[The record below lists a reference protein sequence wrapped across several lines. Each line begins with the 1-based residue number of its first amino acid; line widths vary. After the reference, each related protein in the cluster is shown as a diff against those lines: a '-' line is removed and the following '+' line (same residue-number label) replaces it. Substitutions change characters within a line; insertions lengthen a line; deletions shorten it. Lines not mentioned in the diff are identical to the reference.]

1 MPGDFGFDPLYLG
14 EDKEQLEWYRNAELI
29 HGRFAM
35 LGTAGIL
42 FTDGLTTSGAYD
54 LPAWTDVPTQTFSV
68 ADTWTLFLV
77 QMLLFSVPEHKRL
90 YDLKNPGSQGAAGS
104 FFGLEGALGGSGV
117 AGYPG
122 KAFDPLGLAK
132 PGPEFEEL
140 KVKEIKN
147 GRLAMMAF
155 LGICA
160 QTYSTGAGPHA
171 NLVAHVADPW
181 HTTFASNTVAIP
193 RVLEFTQA

>member
-14 EDKEQLEWYRNAELI
+14 ADKEQLEWYRNAELI

-42 FTDGLTTSGAYD
+42 FTDGLNQSGVGNF
-54 LPAWTDVPTQTFSV
+54 PSWTDVQAQTFDF
-68 ADTWTLFLV
+68 ADTTTLFLV
-77 QMLLFSVPEHKRL
+77 QMILFSFAEHKRL
-90 YDLKNPGSQGAAGS
+90 YDLKNPGSQGAPGS
-104 FFGLEGALGGSGV
+104 FMGLEASLSGSGV

-122 KAFDPLGLAK
+122 KVFDPLNLAK
-132 PGPEFEEL
+132 NPAEFEEL

-181 HTTFASNTVAIP
+181 HTTVATNTVAIP
-193 RVLEFTQA
+193 HILGF